1 MSTLTVRCWICSS
14 QNNMSSDKE
23 KERLISS
30 TRSFVNK
37 KNNHCLL
44 LTLNNDRTG
53 VDIRGDGLWVE
64 TFSQNP
70 QLLQNLTRNLLEQA
84 NTNEERVLNFTTF
97 PTHLTK
103 LFARPNSKKWKGVA
117 IRAQLTKYL
126 NSFGFGKN
134 KRRYGIGMPP
144 PGWPVLV
151 DWLTFKG
158 PSLNV
163 SLQTCTE
170 IILQL
175 LEYQGYNPM
184 EHVNDDS
191 TSEEEELSG
200 VEKVNEVEEEEE
212 ENEQN
217 EQDAKRRRC
226 LQSDVDRVADV
237 ISKRQ
242 EHEEQNNPVFERRRK
257 NMEEIKEGL
266 RLLEE
271 GELSD

>member
-1 MSTLTVRCWICSS
+1 
-14 QNNMSSDKE
+14 
-23 KERLISS
+23 
-30 TRSFVNK
+30 
-37 KNNHCLL
+37 
-44 LTLNNDRTG
+44 
-53 VDIRGDGLWVE
+53 
-64 TFSQNP
+64 
-70 QLLQNLTRNLLEQA
+70 
-84 NTNEERVLNFTTF
+84 
-97 PTHLTK
+97 
-103 LFARPNSKKWKGVA
+103 
-117 IRAQLTKYL
+117 
-126 NSFGFGKN
+126 
-134 KRRYGIGMPP
+134 MPP

-151 DWLTFKG
+151 DWSTFKG

-163 SLQTCTE
+163 SLHTCTE

-200 VEKVNEVEEEEE
+200 VEEVDEVEE

-237 ISKRQ
+237 ISKRH

-257 NMEEIKEGL
+257 NMEEM
-266 RLLEE
+266 
-271 GELSD
+271 

>member
-1 MSTLTVRCWICSS
+1 M
-14 QNNMSSDKE
+14 
-23 KERLISS
+23 
-30 TRSFVNK
+30 
-37 KNNHCLL
+37 
-44 LTLNNDRTG
+44 
-53 VDIRGDGLWVE
+53 
-64 TFSQNP
+64 
-70 QLLQNLTRNLLEQA
+70 
-84 NTNEERVLNFTTF
+84 
-97 PTHLTK
+97 
-103 LFARPNSKKWKGVA
+103 
-117 IRAQLTKYL
+117 
-126 NSFGFGKN
+126 
-134 KRRYGIGMPP
+134 
-144 PGWPVLV
+144 
-151 DWLTFKG
+151 
-158 PSLNV
+158 
-163 SLQTCTE
+163 
-170 IILQL
+170 QL

-200 VEKVNEVEEEEE
+200 VEEVNEVEEEEEEEE

-257 NMEEIKEGL
+257 NMEEIGEGL